1 MSAHD
6 NVHLGMMKVFNLLGA
21 QKEKGADMDD
31 IDVPFLIEGL
41 SEELE
46 NGDLIESYDDFFVDV
61 ERREG
66 LEELR

>member
-1 MSAHD
+1 
-6 NVHLGMMKVFNLLGA
+6 
-21 QKEKGADMDD
+21 MDD

-41 SEELE
+41 SGELE